1 MMTKTVVRGKLF
13 SLKVIYDLEIKAENQ
28 DASSQLSD
36 QKINKTIGYERG
48 KKLDEGRGRCL
59 WGCRR
64 QEGHVEFVHK
74 ITLKKQSLERWIH
87 EDHASCGRKTTY
99 TPGGYI
105 QELTL
110 DEKLES
116 SVEPFPSYA

>member
-87 EDHASCGRKTTY
+87 EDHASCGRKT
-99 TPGGYI
+99 PGGYI